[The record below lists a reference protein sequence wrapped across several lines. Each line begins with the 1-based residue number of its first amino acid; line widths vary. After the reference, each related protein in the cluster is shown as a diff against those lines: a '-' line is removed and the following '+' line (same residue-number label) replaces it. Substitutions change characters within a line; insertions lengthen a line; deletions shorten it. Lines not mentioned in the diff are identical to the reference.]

1 MAGKQ
6 IFGVIEF
13 YMEILL
19 KVILKITL
27 LSNQKPEFPNQIV
40 HCTESSSSKTPF
52 FVFSGH
58 QLLMRVYGFSN

>member
-19 KVILKITL
+19 RVILKITL
-27 LSNQKPEFPNQIV
+27 QSNQKPEFPNQIV
-40 HCTESSSSKTPF
+40 HCTES
-52 FVFSGH
+52 
-58 QLLMRVYGFSN
+58 

>member
-27 LSNQKPEFPNQIV
+27 QSNQKPEFPNQIV

-52 FVFSGH
+52 FCIFWSPTVNEGIWV
-58 QLLMRVYGFSN
+58 L